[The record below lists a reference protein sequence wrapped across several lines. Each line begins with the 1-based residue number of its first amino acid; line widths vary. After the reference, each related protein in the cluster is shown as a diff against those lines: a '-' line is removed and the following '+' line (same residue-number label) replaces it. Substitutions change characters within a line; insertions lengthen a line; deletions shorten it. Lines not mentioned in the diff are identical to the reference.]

1 MEQLHDLRAACDAIV
16 TVGLRG
22 GRGFAFASLL
32 LLGLALVGCQASAP
46 NITRA
51 DPMPIPS
58 PTSSA
63 ATGGGTIVIGVPTPA
78 PVLCSPAPV
87 TVAVNQ
93 RTVVDCTAQ
102 NYSGPFTPTVSD
114 PTIASVQ
121 LATGTF
127 TFFYVLGLKAGTT
140 TLSLAYPPS
149 GTGSVAITV
158 TP

>member
-1 MEQLHDLRAACDAIV
+1 MPPVVIV
-16 TVGLRG
+16 RIRG
-22 GRGFAFASLL
+22 ARGFAFASLL
-32 LLGLALVGCQASAP
+32 PLGLALVGCQVCAP
-46 NITRA
+46 NFTRA
-51 DPMPIPS
+51 RPAPAPIPS

-63 ATGGGTIVIGVPTPA
+63 ATGGGTIVIGVPTPS

-102 NYSGPFTPTVSD
+102 NYSGPFTSAVGD

-121 LATGTF
+121 LTGGTF
-127 TFFYVLGLKAGTT
+127 TFFYVSGLKAGTT

-149 GTGSVAITV
+149 GTGSVDITV